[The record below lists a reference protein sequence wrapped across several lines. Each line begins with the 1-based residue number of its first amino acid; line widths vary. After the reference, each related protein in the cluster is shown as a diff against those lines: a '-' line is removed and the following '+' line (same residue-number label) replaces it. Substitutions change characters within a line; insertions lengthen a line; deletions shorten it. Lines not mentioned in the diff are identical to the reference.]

1 MKLAV
6 IKSTLTRSEA
16 MQKQA
21 AGFTLL
27 ELMLAMTLGALVL
40 TVMLQLV
47 LSLNRAL
54 QVQQSLGLLQS
65 QARYAERQLADR
77 ASSAGFQAT
86 PWLFAALDTVAGSTE
101 AGEGS
106 RLVLRQWS
114 SKNCLGN
121 DNPVVNGTG
130 APEYFI
136 RVSEWRLTPDNRL
149 VETCFYGPAG
159 SPGTRQL
166 NASTRVEHVEGFRVQ
181 FAEDLDGDQQTDHW
195 VAAGAW
201 LNESNLL
208 GLRFGLLFAS
218 PVPTGAPDPGTV
230 QLLGTTIPV
239 PDDGR
244 LRLSVV
250 RTVAFEGRR
259 S

>member
-1 MKLAV
+1 MKTAA
-6 IKSTLTRSEA
+6 IEPTIIRFRTR
-16 MQKQA
+16 QQVA

-27 ELMLAMTLGALVL
+27 ELMLAMALGALVL
-40 TVMLQLV
+40 TVMLQLI

-65 QARYAERQLADR
+65 QVRYAEHQLAGR
-77 ASSAGFQAT
+77 SSSAGFQAT
-86 PWLFAALDTVAGSTE
+86 PWREAALAPVSGSTE
-101 AGEGS
+101 TANGS

-121 DNPVVNGTG
+121 DNPVVDGMG
-130 APEYFI
+130 SPEYFM
-136 RVSEWRLTPDNRL
+136 RVSEWRLTPDHRL

-181 FAEDLDGDQQTDHW
+181 FAEDLDGDQQADHW
-195 VAAGAW
+195 VTAGAW
-201 LNESNLL
+201 LNEQQLL

-218 PVPTGAPDPGTV
+218 PLSTGAPDAGAV
-230 QLLGTTIPV
+230 QLLGTTMPV